1 MERKPKRGNMTRA
14 LLVAAIAIASSLSS
28 ASAQDFD
35 RHRYS
40 RPPGPYFGVYG
51 PPPVYYG
58 PPPEVYYGPPPEAYY
73 GPPVDPGAAIAGAVI
88 GGIVA
93 GALAP
98 RPYYRGYRRW

>member
-1 MERKPKRGNMTRA
+1 MTRV
-14 LLVAAIAIASSLSS
+14 LLVAAVAIISLSS

-40 RPPGPYFGVYG
+40 RPPGPYFSAYG

-58 PPPEVYYGPPPEAYY
+58 PPPEAYYGSPPEVYYGP
-73 GPPVDPGAAIAGAVI
+73 PPVDPGAAIVGGLIAGALV
-88 GGIVA
+88 

-98 RPYYRGYRRW
+98 RHGYHGYRRW